1 MGTWA
6 TPVSCL
12 RASGVPTCFRSQES
26 GVEPSSRLVRSRASG
41 TVNYGL
47 DFHVDSDIYVS

>member
-47 DFHVDSDIYVS
+47 DFHVDSDM